1 MKTAVALLFITA
13 IIVAATWFITRE
25 LRNQV
30 TEQELRLQKQETLVA
45 ELQKRP
51 RFVSYNVDT
60 NLQNMR
66 NARSQSGLPTR
77 GSRLRGC
84 ILRASATPEST
95 SR

>member
-13 IIVAATWFITRE
+13 IPLWRLRGLSLRE

-51 RFVSYNVDT
+51 RFVSYTVDT

-66 NARSQSGLPTR
+66 NAQIPVWIADSRIGLAWA
-77 GSRLRGC
+77 C
-84 ILRASATPEST
+84 I
-95 SR
+95 